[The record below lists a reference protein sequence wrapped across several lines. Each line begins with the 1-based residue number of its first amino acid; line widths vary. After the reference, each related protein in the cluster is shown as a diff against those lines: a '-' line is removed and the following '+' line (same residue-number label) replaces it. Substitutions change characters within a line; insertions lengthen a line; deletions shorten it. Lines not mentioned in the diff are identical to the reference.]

1 LNHELWG
8 SLERRDKAVNIVME
22 LKERFP
28 DFIWNKKRGL
38 ELMVSENA
46 KSVTDNCPSK
56 KLVLPLYLESSE
68 FVMPYCCY
76 GNDVDCDFCGAW
88 VVFHLAA
95 KLEEGDIVSAQPL
108 SGLGADF

>member
-1 LNHELWG
+1 
-8 SLERRDKAVNIVME
+8 
-22 LKERFP
+22 
-28 DFIWNKKRGL
+28 
-38 ELMVSENA
+38 MVSENA

-56 KLVLPLYLESSE
+56 KLVLPLYLESSG
-68 FVMPYCCY
+68 FVMTYCCY
-76 GNDVDCDFCGAW
+76 GNDVDCDLCGAW